1 MRSNNSKK
9 DRSQFKLCQTGVLT
23 KSDENGAL
31 TGTINNHGVEHVIS
45 NAELLML
52 NDITLNVMKSGTV
65 DISQLN
71 GWHTLTIDG
80 TENILLKLFTQ
91 ALNNINIFLKNPNV
105 TLANPITGNNQ
116 NVIIT
121 ADADM
126 AHATGE
132 LRFNFAKNIN
142 VQWQGN
148 SINDGANSVSNTF
161 KIKGYDQG
169 SVLTANLIT
178 KNVYLTT
185 GSDGTLSGT
194 IATNVGNFT
203 LFPRSIWRAI
213 AVRVLSTLTDN

>member
-1 MRSNNSKK
+1 MAHFRANESIISGNGGAPGSHAVQQFEKK
-9 DRSQFKLCQTGVLT
+9 IGANLNYVKQGVLT

-80 TENILLKLFTQ
+80 TENVLLKLFTQ

-142 VQWQGN
+142 VQW
-148 SINDGANSVSNTF
+148 
-161 KIKGYDQG
+161 
-169 SVLTANLIT
+169 
-178 KNVYLTT
+178 
-185 GSDGTLSGT
+185 
-194 IATNVGNFT
+194 
-203 LFPRSIWRAI
+203 
-213 AVRVLSTLTDN
+213 

>member
-1 MRSNNSKK
+1 MSNRGT
-9 DRSQFKLCQTGVLT
+9 D

-132 LRFNFAKNIN
+132 LRFNFAKI
-142 VQWQGN
+142 
-148 SINDGANSVSNTF
+148 SM
-161 KIKGYDQG
+161 Y
-169 SVLTANLIT
+169 
-178 KNVYLTT
+178 
-185 GSDGTLSGT
+185 SGK
-194 IATNVGNFT
+194 
-203 LFPRSIWRAI
+203 AI
-213 AVRVLSTLTDN
+213 ASMTAPIALAILSKLRGMTKVRY